1 MLGKTLKWF
10 QCDPCNDYLNNLD
23 TCNQCYADATRVGGG
38 LIFWYFN
45 RVCFFRI
52 YLNQQKQFQVN
63 FKDIIITHINS
74 WKKLLFWE
82 KKLWYHLKLG
92 LLFCLF
98 CDVSLGVIKV
108 SENPLVIICF
118 VISFVSS
125 LYLTHVTCAT
135 WCCSLLGATGF
146 DTKLFVTISRI
157 VTTFLLS
164 SQLSSQFLS
173 SSRISQSSLLRWS
186 DIFGGWRKK

>member
-1 MLGKTLKWF
+1 M
-10 QCDPCNDYLNNLD
+10 
-23 TCNQCYADATRVGGG
+23 R
-38 LIFWYFN
+38 
-45 RVCFFRI
+45 
-52 YLNQQKQFQVN
+52 
-63 FKDIIITHINS
+63 
-74 WKKLLFWE
+74 
-82 KKLWYHLKLG
+82 YHLKLG
-92 LLFCLF
+92 LFF
-98 CDVSLGVIKV
+98 SFFWDVSLGVIKV

-146 DTKLFVTISRI
+146 DTKLFVTIPRI

-186 DIFGGWRKK
+186 DKFGGWRKKIDITDFAHLTSLCIVRTVRSVFDQRLEKSWSCFWISISFRQILMLSQN

>member
-1 MLGKTLKWF
+1 M
-10 QCDPCNDYLNNLD
+10 
-23 TCNQCYADATRVGGG
+23 R
-38 LIFWYFN
+38 
-45 RVCFFRI
+45 
-52 YLNQQKQFQVN
+52 
-63 FKDIIITHINS
+63 
-74 WKKLLFWE
+74 
-82 KKLWYHLKLG
+82 YHLKLG

-146 DTKLFVTISRI
+146 DTKLFVTIPRI
-157 VTTFLLS
+157 VTTFLSS

-186 DIFGGWRKK
+186 DIFGGWRKNRYHGLCTFNLSLYRPHRQICFWSKIGEILKLFLKFNILPANIDAVS